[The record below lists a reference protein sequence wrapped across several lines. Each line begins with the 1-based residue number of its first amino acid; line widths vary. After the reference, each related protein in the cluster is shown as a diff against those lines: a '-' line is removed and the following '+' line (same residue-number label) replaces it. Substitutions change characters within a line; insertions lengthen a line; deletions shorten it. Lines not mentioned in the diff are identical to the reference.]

1 MTLNWNSQSSFAS
14 ILVQTHAYV
23 HMIRTNIAM
32 SIIDLAD
39 QKCTISVRS
48 ESSTK
53 QIVTNGAYGHRIK
66 HAHDDDD
73 DDDDELVHT
82 TIDN

>member
-23 HMIRTNIAM
+23 HMNRTNIAM
-32 SIIDLAD
+32 SIIDLTD
-39 QKCTISVRS
+39 QKCTIS

-66 HAHDDDD
+66 HAHNDDD